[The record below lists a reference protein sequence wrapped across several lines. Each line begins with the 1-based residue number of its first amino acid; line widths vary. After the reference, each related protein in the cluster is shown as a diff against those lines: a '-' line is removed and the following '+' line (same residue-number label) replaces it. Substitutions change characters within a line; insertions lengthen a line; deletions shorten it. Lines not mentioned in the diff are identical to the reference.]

1 LKPPQA
7 GSSENQQI
15 KLTGIIQNRSNVDLD
30 SVKAGF
36 YYNSGTQNK
45 INLVLIEKKLLALK
59 KGEEKTVSCVWR
71 AKKSAEYWTD
81 AYFIADPDNAIKEE
95 VENAAFHEARASV
108 IVKK

>member
-1 LKPPQA
+1 MEVA
-7 GSSENQQI
+7 
-15 KLTGIIQNRSNVDLD
+15 
-30 SVKAGF
+30 F

-59 KGEEKTVSCVWR
+59 KDEEKTVSCVWK

-81 AYFIADPDNAIKEE
+81 VYFIADPDNAIKEE